1 MKIEELNGS
10 ELFFAGRVMTKLVEI
25 TKEQKKTNKDYE
37 KAFDYLLSK
46 FDEINTEI
54 EKEIY
59 LEFKEAIDNLKKN
72 FEEWCII
79 DLYNEL
85 ESKIQELE
93 ISIRSLRK
101 TGQKYAEAERDYK
114 ILLRQ
119 EVLKLRDE
127 GQAIGVIT
135 LTCYGIPSVAEARFK
150 RDTAEAIYK
159 ANLEA
164 ISTIKLQIRVLE
176 NQINREFGMEG
187 NRL

>member
-1 MKIEELNGS
+1 M
-10 ELFFAGRVMTKLVEI
+10 
-25 TKEQKKTNKDYE
+25 
-37 KAFDYLLSK
+37 
-46 FDEINTEI
+46 
-54 EKEIY
+54 
-59 LEFKEAIDNLKKN
+59 
-72 FEEWCII
+72 

-93 ISIRSLRK
+93 ISIKSLRK
-101 TGQKYAEAERDYK
+101 TGQNYAEAERDYK

-164 ISTIKLQIRVLE
+164 INSIKLQLRLLE
-176 NQINREFGMEG
+176 NQIQREYGTQISQ
-187 NRL
+187 